1 MVLWSF
7 FGSLVFIYL
16 VLWIASTDP
25 AWWHGCV
32 FIFFFCFFATII
44 SASILFW
51 NFRDKNKLYSKQ
63 TVSKYVLYILI
74 SIWVLH
80 TPNASWNR
88 LFNIHH
94 AQKLKKEKKARNWL
108 QNITIKTFFYLHQNA
123 GRRFYFQQKTFSVVK
138 RCFGYKK

>member
-7 FGSLVFIYL
+7 FWFSGFYLFGSL
-16 VLWIASTDP
+16 D
-25 AWWHGCV
+25 CV
-32 FIFFFCFFATII
+32 YGPSLMTRLRFHLLCLFFATII